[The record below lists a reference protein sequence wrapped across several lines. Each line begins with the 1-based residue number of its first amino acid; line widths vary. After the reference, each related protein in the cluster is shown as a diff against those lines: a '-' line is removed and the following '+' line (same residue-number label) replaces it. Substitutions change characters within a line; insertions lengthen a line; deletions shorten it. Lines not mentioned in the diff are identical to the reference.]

1 MKIRHPFAIV
11 SVALS
16 ALFMAGCA
24 TDRETQNQSVQND
37 TTNIYVIQAGDTVAN
52 IARQFGISIA
62 DLEAM
67 NPNLQPNRLYIGQK
81 VKVH

>member
-1 MKIRHPFAIV
+1 MKIQHPLVIV
-11 SVALS
+11 FVALS

-24 TDRETQNQSVQND
+24 TDREAHNQSVQND
-37 TTNIYVIQAGDTVAN
+37 ATNIYVIQPGDTVAK

-67 NPNLQPNRLYIGQK
+67 NPDLKPNRLYVGQK

>member
-1 MKIRHPFAIV
+1 
-11 SVALS
+11 
-16 ALFMAGCA
+16 MAGCA
-24 TDRETQNQSVQND
+24 TDREAQKQNVQND
-37 TTNIYVIQAGDTVAN
+37 ATNIYFIQPGDSFAK

-67 NPNLQPNRLYIGQK
+67 NPDLQPNRLYVGEK